1 MSSPTY
7 QWHFDTRRK
16 LSLPSTST
24 NTHSSLLVPHLHL
37 PPNNLPSHLSPA
49 TQTLLRLLKALALLL
64 LFAVDPDN
72 SGGDTDGN
80 GEDWVQSS
88 KMKE

>member
-1 MSSPTY
+1 MSSPTS
-7 QWHFDTRRK
+7 QWHFNTRRK
-16 LSLPSTST
+16 LSRPSTST
-24 NTHSSLLVPHLHL
+24 NTYSSLLAPHLHL
-37 PPNNLPSHLSPA
+37 PFNNLPSHLSPA
-49 TQTLLRLLKALALLL
+49 TQTLLGLLKALALLL

>member
-1 MSSPTY
+1 LRASSY
-7 QWHFDTRRK
+7 TRRRRP
-16 LSLPSTST
+16 SLPSTNTST
-24 NTHSSLLVPHLHL
+24 NTRANLLAPHLHL
-37 PPNNLPSHLSPA
+37 TPNNLPSHLSPA
-49 TQTLLRLLKALALLL
+49 TQTLLGLLKALALLL

-80 GEDWVQSS
+80 GEDRVQSS